1 MFGHVARSTLA
12 SMEHVP
18 PPAEELALLDR
29 ELARLDARRA
39 QLLTRRAW
47 LLRALEAPGPAA
59 PWGPPRG
66 PVAPWGPGPGR
77 FAPARPAPERSV
89 QNVLLV
95 LGGLL
100 LAVAALAFTLV
111 SWGDMGIGGRSAV
124 LTALTAGALAAPAT
138 LLRRGLAATAE
149 ALVAV
154 ASVLMVL
161 DAYAVYAVAVPDADG
176 AAYAGTA
183 GAVLALLWT
192 AYGLLLGGLRL
203 PLPLAVVSAQLP
215 LVLWVWAADGGPLWF
230 SGALLVTAALDG
242 AVALRAGRASVRAV
256 ACVALCATGGAG
268 LLVALVESLAA
279 AGPAGA
285 VAPGALLLAGA
296 VLALAGA
303 RRAPV
308 ALATAGGV
316 AAGLAAVAAVGGVPA
331 AAVPGDWPVV
341 AYLLGAGALL
351 FSVRAPLGVAVVRGL
366 AWASAVVAAG
376 AVLVSLVPVTVVAAG
391 PVTRLGAVWSG
402 APRGGARGAVGARDL
417 PWDGM
422 ASAPV
427 VLLLVAVVLGAVCR
441 WWEGLLR
448 WAGQMPAP
456 GPAWRGAAGSAAVAL
471 GWAGL
476 MVLPAALDL
485 SFAAALAGQLVL
497 AVAAFGLVVAGLR
510 AGARGVAVTAGAV
523 GVAGAVGA
531 GLLSLAAETATYTAF
546 GLLVAVFVA
555 LSVALDRQEGASP
568 VVVSAAACAAVVCAV
583 VPVAALGSSLGFAV
597 YEAAVPVLVVPGVT
611 VLVGARLK
619 GHPVAVPVEVTGA
632 AAGAVAVAM
641 AVGDARFLALV
652 LAVCG
657 VLAAGTALRPERR
670 PFAGYLAT
678 VLFVAAAW
686 VRLAVSGVSAPEAYT
701 LPVTV
706 PALVVGVLR
715 RRRDPSASSWAAYG
729 AGLAVTLVPS
739 LGAAWTDPDWTRPLL
754 LGVAALGVTLAGARL
769 RLQALLVLGG
779 AVLALDALHELAPYV
794 VQVAG
799 ALPRWVA
806 PALAGALLLTVGA
819 TYEKRLRDARR
830 LKEALGRMR

>member
-1 MFGHVARSTLA
+1 
-12 SMEHVP
+12 MEHVP

-66 PVAPWGPGPGR
+66 PVAPWGPGPGG
-77 FAPARPAPERSV
+77 FGPARPAPERSV

-111 SWGDMGIGGRSAV
+111 SWGDLGIGGRSAV
-124 LTALTAGALAAPAT
+124 LTAVTAGALAGPAV

-149 ALVAV
+149 ALAAV
-154 ASVLMVL
+154 AAVLMVL

-176 AAYAGTA
+176 AAYSGTA
-183 GAVLALLWT
+183 AAVLALLWA

-203 PLPLAVVSAQLP
+203 PLPLAVVLAQLP

-242 AVALRAGRASVRAV
+242 AVALTAARASVRVV

-268 LLVALVESLAA
+268 LLVALVESLTA

-296 VLALAGA
+296 AAALAGA
-303 RRAPV
+303 RRAP
-308 ALATAGGV
+308 APFATAGGAV
-316 AAGLAAVAAVGGVPA
+316 AGLAAVAAVGGVPA
-331 AAVPGDWPVV
+331 AGVPDGWRVLV
-341 AYLLGAGALL
+341 YLLCSGASVFA
-351 FSVRAPLGVAVVRGL
+351 VRAPLGVAAARGV

-376 AVLVSLVPVTVVAAG
+376 AALVSLAPVTVVAAG

-402 APRGGARGAVGARDL
+402 APRGGARGAVGATDL

-422 ASAPV
+422 AAAPV
-427 VLLLVAVVLGAVCR
+427 VLLLVAVALGAAYR
-441 WWEGLLR
+441 WWDGLLR
-448 WAGQMPAP
+448 WAGPVPAP
-456 GPAWRGAAGSAAVAL
+456 GPAWRGAAGSAGVAL

-476 MVLPAALDL
+476 LVLPAALDL
-485 SFAAALAGQLVL
+485 PFAAAQAWQLVL
-497 AVAAFGLVVAGLR
+497 TVAAFGLAVAGLR
-510 AGARGVAVTAGAV
+510 AGARGVAVTAGAA

-531 GLLSLAAETATYTAF
+531 GLLSLATEAATYTAF
-546 GLLVAVFVA
+546 GLLVVVLVA
-555 LSVALDRQEGASP
+555 LAVALDRQEGASP
-568 VVVSAAACAAVVCAV
+568 AVVSAAACAAVGCAV
-583 VPVAALGSSLGFAV
+583 VPLAALGASLGFAV
-597 YEAAVPVLVVPGVT
+597 YEAAVPVLAVPAVT
-611 VLVGARLK
+611 ALLGARLK
-619 GHPVAVPVEVTGA
+619 GHPVAVPVEAAGA
-632 AAGAVAVAM
+632 AAGAVAVAI
-641 AVGDARFLALV
+641 AAADARFLALV
-652 LAVCG
+652 LALCG
-657 VLAAGTALRPERR
+657 VLAAATALRAERR
-670 PFAGYLAT
+670 PFAGYAAT
-678 VLFVAAAW
+678 VLFVLAAW

-706 PALVVGVLR
+706 PAVVVGVLR
-715 RRRDPSASSWAAYG
+715 RRRDPAASSWAAYG

-739 LGAAWTDPDWTRPLL
+739 LGAAWTDLGWTRPLL
-754 LGVAALGVTLAGARL
+754 LGVAARGGPRAGARL

-806 PALAGALLLTVGA
+806 PARAGALLLAVGA

-830 LKEALGRMR
+830 LREALGRMR